1 MDRPPEQGRHGP
13 QSCSLGALTKQETL
27 AEGCELLTPEF
38 YRKSL
43 RPGLKQ
49 THAPTSPASDVG
61 ATGVKTESCPKR
73 ILEFLR
79 LKENAYEKLFLGCF
93 LSGKKPANPLKSKVP
108 KGYLL
113 TCLTSS
119 TVISGS

>member
-1 MDRPPEQGRHGP
+1 MDRPREQGRHGP

-27 AEGCELLTPEF
+27 AKGCELLTGEF

-43 RPGLKQ
+43 SPGLKQ

-73 ILEFLR
+73 VLEFSTSKRKCIQEIVLR
-79 LKENAYEKLFLGCF
+79 LFPF
-93 LSGKKPANPLKSKVP
+93 RKKPSI
-108 KGYLL
+108 
-113 TCLTSS
+113 S
-119 TVISGS
+119 T